1 MRKKLFAYGVQSLQG
16 ASEQGKAFGLGMK
29 APELSIILP
38 AYNEA
43 KNIPLIAEKIA
54 ATMGGISYEVI
65 VVDDDSPDGTS
76 AVTRRL
82 GLEHPKLR
90 CIRRVGRRGL
100 SGACIEGM
108 MAALAPV
115 VAVMDADM
123 QHDETRLPVMLEEI
137 RNGADLVIGSRYVDG
152 GNATSGFHKKT
163 RARGSE
169 LATALANRITGSYTT
184 DPMSGFFMMTRDL
197 ADRAAPVI
205 SRDGFKILFDIVSRF
220 GEGLTIREV
229 PFQFRERVEGESK
242 LGFLVTV
249 QFLGL
254 LVSRYTGGF
263 IPVKFLLYGL
273 VGFSGLFVHMA
284 TLFALNYFVG
294 INFATSQFIA
304 TFTAMTTNFAFN
316 NEVTYAHRKLKGMK
330 FVTGLITFYII
341 CGIGALANVSIA
353 VRLFEWDWSAAL
365 AGFAGALMSAVFN
378 YAVTK
383 LVTWRDT

>member
-1 MRKKLFAYGVQSLQG
+1 MN
-16 ASEQGKAFGLGMK
+16 
-29 APELSIILP
+29 APELSVILP

-43 KNIPLIAEKIA
+43 KNIPPIVDKIA
-54 ATMGGISYEVI
+54 AAMGDIPFEVI
-65 VVDDDSPDGTS
+65 VVDDDSPDGT
-76 AVTRRL
+76 ADVTRAIARDK
-82 GLEHPKLR
+82 PYVR
-90 CIRRVGRRGL
+90 CVHRIGRRGL

-108 MAALAPV
+108 MAANAPV

-123 QHDETRLPVMLEEI
+123 QHDETRLPVMLAEI
-137 RNGADLVIGSRYVDG
+137 RNGADLVIGSRYVEG
-152 GNATSGFHKKT
+152 GNASSGFQQKT
-163 RARGSE
+163 RAKGSE
-169 LATALANRITGSYTT
+169 LATSLANRITGAYTT
-184 DPMSGFFMMTRDL
+184 DPMSGFFMMKRAL
-197 ADRAAPVI
+197 ADKAARVI

-220 GEGLTIREV
+220 GSELTIREV

-242 LGFLVTV
+242 LGLLVTV

-284 TLFALNYFVG
+284 TLIFLNGGLGVAFAIAQV
-294 INFATSQFIA
+294 AA
-304 TFTAMTTNFAFN
+304 TFVAMTSNFAFN
-316 NEVTYAHRKLKGMK
+316 NEVTYAHRKLKGWK
-330 FVTGLITFYII
+330 FITGLITFYIV

-353 VRLFEWDWSAAL
+353 VRLFEWDWSASI
-365 AGFAGALMSAVFN
+365 AGFTGALMSAVFN

>member
-1 MRKKLFAYGVQSLQG
+1 
-16 ASEQGKAFGLGMK
+16 MK

-43 KNIPLIAEKIA
+43 KNIPLIVDKIA
-54 ATMGGISYEVI
+54 DAMGDIPYEII
-65 VVDDDSPDGTS
+65 VVDDDSPDGT
-76 AVTRRL
+76 AGVTRAIAR
-82 GLEHPKLR
+82 EKPYVR
-90 CIRRVGRRGL
+90 CVHRINRRGL

-108 MAALAPV
+108 MAANAPV
-115 VAVMDADM
+115 VVVMDADM

-137 RNGADLVIGSRYVDG
+137 NRGADLVIGSRYVEG
-152 GNATSGFHKKT
+152 GNATSGFQKKT
-163 RARGSE
+163 RAKGSE
-169 LATALANRITGSYTT
+169 LATALANRITGAFTT
-184 DPMSGFFMMTRDL
+184 DPMSGFFMMKRDL
-197 ADRAAPVI
+197 ADKAARSV
-205 SRDGFKILFDIVSRF
+205 SRDGFKILFDIVSRY
-220 GEGLTIREV
+220 GHQLTIKEV

-242 LGFLVTV
+242 LGFLVTI

-263 IPVKFLLYGL
+263 IPVRFLLYAL

-284 TLFALNYFVG
+284 MLFLLNGGFGVE
-294 INFATSQFIA
+294 FTTAQVAA
-304 TFTAMTTNFAFN
+304 TFAAMTTNFAFN
-316 NEVTYAHRKLKGMK
+316 NEVTYAHRKLKGWK
-330 FVTGLITFYII
+330 FVTGLLTFYVV

-353 VRLFEWDWSAAL
+353 VRLFEWDWSAAI

>member
-1 MRKKLFAYGVQSLQG
+1 
-16 ASEQGKAFGLGMK
+16 MK
-29 APELSIILP
+29 APKLSIILP

-43 KNIPLIAEKIA
+43 KNIPLIVGKIA
-54 ATMGGISYEVI
+54 EAMGDVAHEVI

-76 AVTRRL
+76 GVAREI
-82 GLEHPKLR
+82 GLRDPVVR
-90 CIRRVGRRGL
+90 CIRRVNRRGL

-108 MAALAPV
+108 MAAQAPI

-123 QHDETRLPVMLEEI
+123 QHDETRLPVMLAEI
-137 RNGADLVIGSRYVDG
+137 EGGADLVIGSRYLDG
-152 GNATSGFHKKT
+152 GDASGGFHENT

-169 LATALANRITGSYTT
+169 LATALANRITGAYTT

-197 ADRAAPVI
+197 ADKAATTV
-205 SRDGFKILFDIVSRF
+205 SRDGFKILFDIVSRY
-220 GEGLTIREV
+220 GSELTIREV
-229 PFQFRERVEGESK
+229 PFRFRERVEGESK

-254 LVSRYTGGF
+254 LVSRYTGGL

-284 TLFALNYFVG
+284 TLLALNGFFGVG
-294 INFATSQFIA
+294 FAAAQVLA
-304 TFTAMTTNFAFN
+304 TFAAMTTNFAFN
-316 NEVTYAHRKLKGMK
+316 NEVTYAHRKLTGRR
-330 FVTGLITFYII
+330 FLTGLLTFYAV

-353 VRLFEWDWSAAL
+353 VRLFEWDWSAGV
-365 AGFAGALMSAVFN
+365 AGFAGAVMSAVFN

>member
-1 MRKKLFAYGVQSLQG
+1 MN
-16 ASEQGKAFGLGMK
+16 

-43 KNIPLIAEKIA
+43 KNIPLIVDKIA
-54 ATMGGISYEVI
+54 DAMGDIPYEII
-65 VVDDDSPDGTS
+65 VVDDDSPDGT
-76 AVTRRL
+76 ARVTRSIAR
-82 GLEHPKLR
+82 EKPYVR
-90 CIRRVGRRGL
+90 CVHRINRRGL

-108 MAALAPV
+108 MAANAPV

-123 QHDETRLPVMLEEI
+123 QHDETRLPVMLTEI
-137 RNGADLVIGSRYVDG
+137 RKGADLVIGSRYVDG
-152 GNATSGFHKKT
+152 GNASTGFQKKT
-163 RARGSE
+163 RAKGSE
-169 LATALANRITGSYTT
+169 LATALANRITGAYTT

-197 ADRAAPVI
+197 ADRSARAI

-220 GEGLTIREV
+220 GSELNIREV
-229 PFQFRERVEGESK
+229 PFQFRERKEGESK
-242 LGFLVTV
+242 LGFLVTI

-254 LVSRYTGGF
+254 LASRYTGGW
-263 IPVKFLLYGL
+263 IPVPFLLYGL

-284 TLFALNYFVG
+284 TLLFLNGVVG
-294 INFATSQFIA
+294 VGFTAAQVAA
-304 TFTAMTTNFAFN
+304 TFAAMTSNFAFN
-316 NEVTYAHRKLKGMK
+316 NEVTYAHRKLKGWK
-330 FVTGLITFYII
+330 FVTGLLTFYAI

-353 VRLFEWDWSAAL
+353 IRLFEWNWSTSV

>member
-1 MRKKLFAYGVQSLQG
+1 MN
-16 ASEQGKAFGLGMK
+16 

-43 KNIPLIAEKIA
+43 RNIPLIVDMIA
-54 ATMGGISYEVI
+54 DAMGDIPYEII
-65 VVDDDSPDGTS
+65 VVDDDSPDGTA
-76 AVTRRL
+76 AVTRSIAR
-82 GLEHPKLR
+82 EKPYVR
-90 CIRRVGRRGL
+90 CVHRINRRGL

-108 MAALAPV
+108 MAANAPV

-123 QHDETRLPVMLEEI
+123 QHDETRLPVMLTEI
-137 RNGADLVIGSRYVDG
+137 RKGADLVIGSRYVDG
-152 GNATSGFHKKT
+152 GNASTGFQKKT
-163 RARGSE
+163 RAKGSE
-169 LATALANRITGSYTT
+169 LATALANRITGAYTS

-197 ADRAAPVI
+197 ADRSARAI

-220 GEGLTIREV
+220 GSELDIREV
-229 PFQFRERVEGESK
+229 PFQFRERKEGESK
-242 LGFLVTV
+242 LGFLVTI

-254 LVSRYTGGF
+254 LASRYTGGW
-263 IPVKFLLYGL
+263 IPVRFLLYGL

-284 TLFALNYFVG
+284 TLLFLNGVVG
-294 INFATSQFIA
+294 VGFTAAQVTA
-304 TFTAMTTNFAFN
+304 TFAAMTSNFAFN
-316 NEVTYAHRKLKGMK
+316 NEVTYAHRKLKGWK
-330 FVTGLITFYII
+330 FVTGLLTFYAV

-353 VRLFEWDWSAAL
+353 IRLFEWNWSTSI

>member
-1 MRKKLFAYGVQSLQG
+1 
-16 ASEQGKAFGLGMK
+16 MK
-29 APELSIILP
+29 TPELSIILP

-43 KNIPLIAEKIA
+43 KNIPLIAGKIA
-54 ATMGGISYEVI
+54 DAMQGLAYEVI

-76 AVTRRL
+76 AVTRQLAFERP
-82 GLEHPKLR
+82 EVR
-90 CIRRVGRRGL
+90 CIRRIGRRGL

-108 MAALAPV
+108 MASQAPV

-123 QHDETRLPVMLEEI
+123 QHDETRLPVMLEQI

-152 GNATSGFHKKT
+152 GNATSGFQKKT
-163 RARGSE
+163 RAKGSE
-169 LATALANRITGSYTT
+169 LATALANRITGDFTS
-184 DPMSGFFMMTRDL
+184 DPMSGFFMMKRDL
-197 ADRAAPVI
+197 ADTAAASI

-220 GEGLTIREV
+220 GRNLKIVEV
-229 PFQFRERVEGESK
+229 PFQFRERMEGESK

-254 LVSRYTGGF
+254 LFSRYTGGF
-263 IPVKFLLYGL
+263 LPVKFLLYGL

-284 TLFALNYFVG
+284 TLFAFTDLLGVD
-294 INFATSQFIA
+294 FAISQFVA
-304 TFTAMTTNFAFN
+304 TFAAMTSNFVFN
-316 NEVTYAHRKLKGMK
+316 NEVTYRHRRLTGLR
-330 FVTGLITFYII
+330 FVTGLATFYVV

-353 VRLFEWDWSAAL
+353 VQLFEWDWSAGL

>member
-1 MRKKLFAYGVQSLQG
+1 MN
-16 ASEQGKAFGLGMK
+16 

-54 ATMGGISYEVI
+54 QAMDGRSYEVI

-76 AVTRRL
+76 GVTRELAYERP
-82 GLEHPKLR
+82 EVR

-108 MAALAPV
+108 MASQAPI

-123 QHDETRLPVMLEEI
+123 QHDETRLPVMLDQI
-137 RNGADLVIGSRYVDG
+137 GRGADLVIGSRYVDG
-152 GNATSGFHKKT
+152 GSATSGFQKKT
-163 RARGSE
+163 RAKGSE
-169 LATALANRITGSYTT
+169 LATALANRITGEFTT
-184 DPMSGFFMMTRDL
+184 DPMSGFFMMRRDV
-197 ADRAAPVI
+197 ADRAASTV

-220 GEGLTIREV
+220 GRGLNVVEV
-229 PFQFRERVEGESK
+229 PFQFRERIEGESK

-254 LVSRYTGGF
+254 LVSRYTGGLV
-263 IPVKFLLYGL
+263 PVKFLLYGL

-284 TLFALNYFVG
+284 TLFAMNDFIG
-294 INFATSQFIA
+294 IDFATSQLVA
-304 TFTAMTTNFAFN
+304 TFAAMTSNFAFN
-316 NEVTYAHRKLKGMK
+316 NEVTYAHRKLTGWR
-330 FVTGLITFYII
+330 FFTGLATFYLV

-353 VRLFEWDWSAAL
+353 VRLFEWDWSAGI
-365 AGFAGALMSAVFN
+365 AGFVGAMMSAVFN

>member
-1 MRKKLFAYGVQSLQG
+1 MQ
-16 ASEQGKAFGLGMK
+16 

-38 AYNEA
+38 AFNEA
-43 KNIPLIAEKIA
+43 KNIPLIVDKIA
-54 ATMGGISYEVI
+54 DAMGRIPHEII
-65 VVDDDSPDGTS
+65 VVDDDSPDGT
-76 AVTRRL
+76 ADVTRAIGR
-82 GLEHPKLR
+82 EKPNVR
-90 CIRRVGRRGL
+90 CVHRINRRGL

-108 MAALAPV
+108 MAANAPV
-115 VAVMDADM
+115 VVVMDADM

-137 RNGADLVIGSRYVDG
+137 KKGADLVIGSRYVDG
-152 GNATSGFHKKT
+152 GDATSGFQKKT
-163 RARGSE
+163 RAKGSE
-169 LATALANRITGSYTT
+169 LATALANRITGAYTT

-197 ADRAAPVI
+197 ADRAARTV

-220 GEGLTIREV
+220 GPDITIAEV
-229 PFQFRERVEGESK
+229 PFQFRERIEGESK

-284 TLFALNYFVG
+284 TLFALNGG
-294 INFATSQFIA
+294 IGVAFPTAQVVA
-304 TFTAMTTNFAFN
+304 TFVAMTSNFIFN
-316 NEVTYAHRKLKGMK
+316 NEVTYAHRKLKGWR
-330 FVTGLITFYII
+330 FATGLFTFYIV

-353 VRLFEWDWSAAL
+353 VRLFEWDWSAWI